1 MRIPVRRSLAVAA
14 ILTTFAAGSAS
25 AMDLAQALAAARTH
39 SPVTAMA
46 AAEADAALAR
56 QRRARAA
63 QGPSAA
69 LNGMIADGRSDL
81 GGFFG
86 FGREDI
92 TPSLLSL
99 EVVQPLFTGG
109 ALSAG
114 VAGAQADRR
123 RAEAG
128 LRRAQADLT
137 LSVVQAYAR
146 VQVAEQ
152 MTATAR
158 RLAAL
163 MAELARQSGERFE
176 AGEIARSD
184 YAQATSRRAQALAE
198 RAAAEAEL
206 ETARAEF
213 IRIVGQAPIDLAPL
227 PVPPA
232 PAETFD
238 DFLVRAIA
246 ESPEVR
252 AAEQAEAAAVAGLRA
267 ARAAFG
273 PTVALSAQASQVR
286 DQFLPGY
293 SNDEWRVGVQGRWV
307 LFDSGSTSASVA
319 ERAAGVRAAEA
330 GLRAARDAVEAQAL
344 SAWHAAHAARLR
356 QAAAQAALEAGGLS
370 AASVAEEVAAGQR
383 PLVDRLDAETRL
395 ADAERARSQ
404 ADAAVLVMACR
415 LRAIAGDAGCG
426 EALTDPA

>member
-1 MRIPVRRSLAVAA
+1 MRRSLAVATA
-14 ILTTFAAGSAS
+14 LTAFAAGSAS
-25 AMDLAQALAAARTH
+25 AMDLADALAAARAH
-39 SPVTAMA
+39 SPVTAI
-46 AAEADAALAR
+46 AEAEAEAATAR

-69 LNGMIADGRSDL
+69 LNGMITGGQSDL

-86 FGREDI
+86 FGREDVS
-92 TPSLLSL
+92 PSSLSL
-99 EVVQPLFTGG
+99 EVVQPLFTSG

-114 VAGAQADRR
+114 VAAAQADRR

-163 MAELARQSGERFE
+163 MAEIARQSGERFE

-184 YAQATSRRAQALAE
+184 YAEATARRAQALAE
-198 RAAAEAEL
+198 RAAAESEL

-213 IRIVGQAPIDLAPL
+213 IRVVGQAPMDLVLL

-232 PAETFD
+232 PAEAFD
-238 DFLVRAIA
+238 DFLTRAVA

-252 AAEQAEAAAVAGLRA
+252 AAEQADAAAVAGLRA

-293 SNDEWRVGVQGRWV
+293 RNDEWRVGVQGRWV
-307 LFDSGSTSASVA
+307 LFDSGSTSATVA
-319 ERAAGVRAAEA
+319 ERSAGVRLAQAR
-330 GLRAARDAVEAQAL
+330 LRAARDAVEAQAL

-356 QAAAQAALEAGGLS
+356 QTAALAALEAGVLS

-395 ADAERARSQ
+395 ADAERARSE

-415 LRAIAGDAGCG
+415 LRAVVGDAGCG
-426 EALTDPA
+426 GLFADPA